1 MKNKLGC
8 GIAGII
14 GIGLIA
20 LLVLAIISGVGY
32 YNKFVGLDENVGEAW
47 SAVETA
53 YQARADKVKGLEAIV
68 KGAADFEQET
78 LIGVTEAR
86 AKASS
91 MTLQVDNLTQENIAK
106 YQALQNNMTGALS
119 RLLATFERYPDLKAV
134 AAFRDFQTQYEGM
147 ENRIQTERNRYNE
160 VAKEFNVATK
170 SFPGIVFA
178 RILGF
183 AEKGYFT
190 ADEGAENAPDI
201 SFE

>member
-1 MKNKLGC
+1 MG
-8 GIAGII
+8 
-14 GIGLIA
+14 
-20 LLVLAIISGVGY
+20 GY
-32 YNKFVGLDENVGEAW
+32 YYNTFVGLNEGVGEAW
-47 SAVETA
+47 GAVETA

-91 MTLQVDNLTQENIAK
+91 MTLQVDDLTEENIAK

-134 AAFRDFQTQYEGM
+134 AAFRDFQTQYEGI
-147 ENRIQTERNRYNE
+147 ENRIQTERNRYNSK
-160 VAKEFNVATK
+160 AKEYNVVVKKIPAK
-170 SFPGIVFA
+170 LFA
-178 RILGF
+178 SLFGF
-183 AEKGYFT
+183 EEKGYFS
-190 ADEGAENAPDI
+190 ANEGAENAPDI